1 MSKLQFS
8 TKHTVYACF
17 CYCLTPIPAY
27 NFCCMFITY
36 LTLEVVVDSLRH
48 QN

>member
-8 TKHTVYACF
+8 TEHTVYACF

-48 QN
+48 QY